1 MKKVRPEAR
10 APRNT
15 NRPSPWKSSY
25 VAYGLLLGS
34 VFVLLYLMVST
45 QFSYS
50 QKALLEL
57 DRATVDS
64 ARAIPA
70 KHERI
75 RRGQGTRAG
84 STHTQEDASRTMEEF
99 NREEEVAKART
110 EQRRQEKQGD
120 SEQQWAH
127 KNSIEEQSGNE
138 MKSDNWEEKN
148 QAEKE
153 ETLESRQFDDYNN
166 VADAKPICDTSF
178 GKYDICELAGDTRVQ
193 GGPGANVTLV
203 SPRAPPL
210 EWEIKPYSRKYLD
223 GLKSVTV
230 KSVPNAE
237 DAPQCT
243 TRLNIPAMVIEL
255 GGLTGNYWHDFTDV
269 LIPLFIGARRFNGEV
284 QLLVLN
290 LMPFWVDR
298 YKRIFGKI
306 SRHEIV
312 DFESDDGGA
321 VVRCYPHVVV
331 GYGSRKEFTIDP
343 SLDETGGGYTMV
355 DFTKFLRRAYSL
367 PRDRPIKLSEIRP
380 SGGRRR
386 RPRMIILE
394 RTNSRKIL
402 NLAEV
407 IAAAVSVGFDVIV
420 AGRPKPSYD
429 DFTREMNSFDV
440 MVGVHGAGL
449 TNCVFL
455 PTGAVLLQIVPYGRL
470 EEIAR
475 TDFGDPAR
483 DMGLRYI
490 EYGVAAEESS
500 LMNVFGKE
508 HPIIKDPAAVHKS
521 GWGNVA
527 EWYLAKQDVRINVER
542 FRPSLMKA
550 LEHLQ

>member
-1 MKKVRPEAR
+1 MKMVRTEAK
-10 APRNT
+10 AARNT
-15 NRPSPWKSSY
+15 NRSSPWKSNY

-64 ARAIPA
+64 AEKIPA
-70 KHERI
+70 KHQRNHP
-75 RRGQGTRAG
+75 R
-84 STHTQEDASRTMEEF
+84 QEDVRARIEEF
-99 NREEEVAKART
+99 NREEEVAKTHT
-110 EQRRQEKQGD
+110 EQRRQEKQGE
-120 SEQQWAH
+120 SEQQWAQ
-127 KNSIEEQSGNE
+127 KNSIEEQSGHE
-138 MKSDNWEEKN
+138 MKSDNWEEKS
-148 QAEKE
+148 QSEKE
-153 ETLESRQFDDYNN
+153 ETVEESKQFGGGTDDYNN

-178 GKYDICELAGDTRVQ
+178 GKYDVCELDGDTRAR
-193 GGPGANVTLV
+193 GGPGATVTLV
-203 SPRAPPL
+203 SPRAPPK

-223 GLKSVTV
+223 GLKAVTV
-230 KSVPNAE
+230 KSVPNPE
-237 DAPQCT
+237 NAPQCT

-269 LIPLFIGARRFNGEV
+269 LLPLFIGAHRFNGEV
-284 QLLVLN
+284 QLLVVN
-290 LMPFWVDR
+290 LLPFWVDR
-298 YKRIFGKI
+298 YKKIFAKI

-312 DFESDDGGA
+312 DFENDD

-355 DFTKFLRRAYSL
+355 DFTKFLRSAYSL
-367 PRDRPIKLSEIRP
+367 PRHRPIKLGEVRP
-380 SGGRRR
+380 AGGRRR

-407 IAAAVSVGFDVIV
+407 IAAAEAVGFKVIV
-420 AGRPKPSYD
+420 AGRPRASYD
-429 DFTREMNSFDV
+429 EFTREMNSFDV

-475 TDFGDPAR
+475 TDFGNPAR

-508 HPIIKDPAAVHKS
+508 HPIIKDPAAVHMS

-542 FRPSLMKA
+542 FKPSLLQA
-550 LEHLQ
+550 LKQLQ